1 MKKKNKMFQL
11 KIQIK
16 KKVKLLFLK
25 EKVVLKKVKKLE
37 EKNFIKHKIKNL

>member
-16 KKVKLLFLK
+16 KKIKLLFLK